1 MQPRMKWL
9 VIALAVGAILFGIGF
24 AIATMTEG
32 GIPWSWWW
40 VIPVG
45 AMVLIAFFG
54 MRVGTQQHIEED
66 VEQQP
71 IADDEHP
78 PAL

>member
-1 MQPRMKWL
+1 MRPRLIWL
-9 VIALAVGAILFGIGF
+9 VVALGVGAILFGIGA

-32 GIPWSWWW
+32 GIPFDWWW

-45 AMVLIAFFG
+45 AIVLIAWFG
-54 MRVGTQQHIEED
+54 MRVGTQ
-66 VEQQP
+66 
-71 IADDEHP
+71 AKTDDEAPTEPRPDERP